1 VDRRHSRTHSRPGRS
16 PLLTV
21 LVLTLAA
28 LVLPLSPPAA
38 GARAFPT
45 HIDLPD
51 GFQPEGIAI
60 GRGPV
65 AYLGSRADGDIR
77 RVDLRTG
84 RGRTISE
91 GPGTP
96 SVGVKLDRR
105 GRLFVAGGSGG
116 DGRVVDTRTG
126 EVLASYRFARP
137 GDPTFVNDVVLTD
150 DAAWFTDSRTATL
163 YRVPLG
169 RRVAGQDQVRAVA
182 LGGDWLQTP
191 DVNNANGIAE
201 TPDES
206 ALLVVNSAQGR
217 LYRVSKTTGAATVV
231 DLGGEV
237 LTNGD
242 GLLVEGRTL
251 YVVRNRLNEVA
262 VLTLNRSG
270 TRGALAEV
278 LTSPDFDVPTTVA
291 SFGKALYLPNARFTN
306 TDPEPK
312 PYWLTRLVP

>member
-1 VDRRHSRTHSRPGRS
+1 MDRTHFRLSRPS
-16 PLLTV
+16 LLV
-21 LVLTLAA
+21 LVLTVAA
-28 LVLPLSPPAA
+28 LVLPLGPPAA
-38 GARAFPT
+38 RAHAFPA

-60 GRGPV
+60 GRGPF

-77 RVDLRTG
+77 GVDLRTG

-105 GRLFVAGGSGG
+105 GRLFVAGGGGG
-116 DGRVVDTRTG
+116 DGRVVNTRTG
-126 EVLASYRFARP
+126 EILASWTFARP

-150 DAAWFTDSRTATL
+150 DAAWFTDSRTPTL

-169 RRVAGQDQVRAVA
+169 RRLARQDQVRAVP
-182 LGGDWLQTP
+182 LGGEWVQA
-191 DVNNANGIAE
+191 VGANSANGIAE

-206 ALLVVNSAQGR
+206 ALLVVNSADAR
-217 LYRVSKTTGAATVV
+217 LYRVSKRTGMATVV
-231 DLGGEV
+231 DLGGEA

-242 GLLVEGRTL
+242 GLLVRGRTL
-251 YVVRNRLNEVA
+251 YAVRNRLNQVA
-262 VLTLNRSG
+262 VLTLNRCG
-270 TRGALAEV
+270 TRGALVDV

-291 SFGKALYLPNARFTN
+291 SFGRALYLPNARFTN

-312 PYWLTRLVP
+312 AYWLTRVVP